1 MTKYIRNLLNQN
13 PNQHL
18 NTNNNTNNLLF
29 TNNKPK
35 PLLNMQIYTNADT
48 KTYNDINQF
57 IKEPVIGHHKPQYGE
72 SKYTSSLYVGKMHKL
87 RGIY

>member
-1 MTKYIRNLLNQN
+1 MTKYIRHLQNQTIN
-13 PNQHL
+13 SQQYL
-18 NTNNNTNNLLF
+18 NNNNNLLF

-48 KTYNDINQF
+48 KTFNDINQF
-57 IKEPVIGHHKPQYGE
+57 NKEPVTGHHKPQYGE